1 MNQFFL
7 FFINS
12 QIKVILIALLVS
24 FWMTYRA
31 LPVVVYL
38 SFAKKIFVVPNNR
51 SSHKTKIPNLGGVG
65 IFIGVIFTTCI
76 IGSAVFDYNQLSQFL
91 SLISSLFLLFF
102 AGIKDDINSLSP
114 MKKLLIQTVATLIIL
129 FSSNIRIHGFY
140 GIFGIEEFPIVFSY
154 IYTVLIFIALINAYN
169 LIDGIDGLAGF
180 IALIVFGT
188 YAYIFFV
195 NNNLYGLMLS
205 VSLIGSIIAFLLF
218 NLTSSRRKI
227 FMGDTGS
234 MVIGFLIAYVSTIV
248 LNSTNLPVGL
258 GKNLPVKILALLSF
272 PILDTI
278 RIFTVRILSGQSPF
292 KADKNHMHH
301 RLLKFGFSHIKTT
314 LIISSFVILVVFI
327 SFVSS
332 NLNIT
337 VHFFIISIFAFLIS
351 LVPYFIEKSNGKWY
365 FRALRFPRKS
375 E

>member
-1 MNQFFL
+1 
-7 FFINS
+7 
-12 QIKVILIALLVS
+12 
-24 FWMTYRA
+24 
-31 LPVVVYL
+31 
-38 SFAKKIFVVPNNR
+38 
-51 SSHKTKIPNLGGVG
+51 
-65 IFIGVIFTTCI
+65 
-76 IGSAVFDYNQLSQFL
+76 
-91 SLISSLFLLFF
+91 
-102 AGIKDDINSLSP
+102 
-114 MKKLLIQTVATLIIL
+114 
-129 FSSNIRIHGFY
+129 
-140 GIFGIEEFPIVFSY
+140 
-154 IYTVLIFIALINAYN
+154 
-169 LIDGIDGLAGF
+169 
-180 IALIVFGT
+180 
-188 YAYIFFV
+188 
-195 NNNLYGLMLS
+195 MLS
-205 VSLIGSIIAFLLF
+205 VSIIGSIIAFLLF
-218 NLTSSRRKI
+218 NLTSSRKKI

-258 GKNLPVKILALLSF
+258 GKNLPVKVLALLSF

-351 LVPYFIEKSNGKWY
+351 LVPYFIEKSNGKWH
-365 FRALRFPRKS
+365 FRLPRFPRKS